1 MGDRYVQCLLIK
13 DDNGFGLFP
22 NYQDGSLWKLDI
34 HNGVGNFKVIGNRF
48 DDNDKLKDW
57 LDRKDEWFK
66 RRIRNKKVT
75 IMAKLFYVKFDVS
88 AGTLILDQSRVKQ
101 SYDEL
106 LVNNFKITKAQAKLL
121 KDAITDRF
129 LYKDRAAFLSEVE
142 WEFNRLFHV
151 CSSCNFVTDKSKVK

>member
-1 MGDRYVQCLLIK
+1 MLYKAKTKDGTWVSGFLVGIFKDAERETIDSFSINEGLRGADAIKVNENTICEFICEDMKGIKAYVGDYIELRNGDRCVQCLLIK

-66 RRIRNKKVT
+66 RRVNSKK
-75 IMAKLFYVKFDVS
+75 
-88 AGTLILDQSRVKQ
+88 
-101 SYDEL
+101 
-106 LVNNFKITKAQAKLL
+106 
-121 KDAITDRF
+121 
-129 LYKDRAAFLSEVE
+129 
-142 WEFNRLFHV
+142 
-151 CSSCNFVTDKSKVK
+151 

>member
-1 MGDRYVQCLLIK
+1 MLYKAKTKDGTWVSGFLVGIFKDAERETIDSFYIYEGLKGADAIKVNENTICEFICEDMKGIKAYVGDYIELRNGDRCVQCLLIK

-66 RRIRNKKVT
+66 RRINK
-75 IMAKLFYVKFDVS
+75 
-88 AGTLILDQSRVKQ
+88 
-101 SYDEL
+101 
-106 LVNNFKITKAQAKLL
+106 
-121 KDAITDRF
+121 
-129 LYKDRAAFLSEVE
+129 
-142 WEFNRLFHV
+142 
-151 CSSCNFVTDKSKVK
+151 